1 MIIEI
6 NEKYSVIKP
15 TENSQFQDF
24 YTTFIKKQSDYKKD
38 HLILD
43 LSDFKITMNELIQ
56 FKKIAE
62 EKLASGTSFVLIT
75 KTVSYDEV
83 PDEIIVVPTF
93 QEAIDMIEMDE
104 MTRSLDF

>member
-1 MIIEI
+1 MTIEK

-15 TENSQFQDF
+15 NVNSQFRDF
-24 YTTFIKKQSDYKKD
+24 YTEFIKNLGEYKND

-43 LSDFKITMNELIQ
+43 LLDLEMSMDQLIQ
-56 FKKIAE
+56 FKKISE
-62 EKLASGTSFVLIT
+62 EKIEFGTSFVLIS
-75 KTVSYDEV
+75 KTVSNDEI

>member
-1 MIIEI
+1 MTQ
-6 NEKYSVIKP
+6 EKNNKYTVIKP
-15 TENSQFQDF
+15 ELNTNF
-24 YTTFIKKQSDYKKD
+24 YSFYKLFIEKRTSFKND

-43 LSDFKITMNELIQ
+43 LSKIEVKLEELIK
-56 FKKIAE
+56 FKEFSE
-62 EKLASGTSFVLIT
+62 EKIESGTSFVVINT
-75 KTVSYDEV
+75 TVNLDEI